1 MFQCPSPLCHAPSP
15 QADDRV
21 VPELIHSLRCCIE
34 RLLPTVPKTV
44 QLKRFVAQSYI
55 GLFLEDDG
63 PAWLREAMKCF
74 ATDARRLGGCVWVCV
89 GVCVGGN

>member
-1 MFQCPSPLCHAPSP
+1 M
-15 QADDRV
+15 
-21 VPELIHSLRCCIE
+21 
-34 RLLPTVPKTV
+34 PTVPKTV

-74 ATDARRLGGCVWVCV
+74 ATDARRLGRCVCVWVCV
-89 GVCVGGN
+89 GVWVCGCVRGAEGGYEVFCY